1 MIQDIAEHPALAAGL
16 LAILLAVIGY
26 FFKKVDNKI
35 DENTKMT
42 TALQVNIP
50 LQLATMRSDL
60 KDDIVE
66 AFNNTCVERQGSC
79 ARLQQAKL
87 DTITATN
94 SAICAKLGRL
104 DAERKEAWSLQRRWN
119 DKIET
124 TIYSDK
130 GGVK

>member
-1 MIQDIAEHPALAAGL
+1 MLDHLLDHTGFIAGGV
-16 LAILLAVIGY
+16 AILLAIVGY
-26 FFKKVDNKI
+26 FLKKVDTKI
-35 DENTKMT
+35 DENTKTT
-42 TALQVNIP
+42 TAIQVSLP
-50 LQLATMRSDL
+50 LQLSNMRSDI

>member
-26 FFKKVDNKI
+26 FFKKVDSKI

-66 AFNNTCVERQGSC
+66 AFNSICVERQGSC
-79 ARLQQAKL
+79 SRLQQAKL
-87 DTITATN
+87 DTIMATHT
-94 SAICAKLGRL
+94 AICAKLGRL
-104 DAERKEAWSLQRRWN
+104 DEERKEAWSLQRRWN
-119 DKIET
+119 DKIES

>member
-1 MIQDIAEHPALAAGL
+1 MLDHLLDHTGFIAGGV
-16 LAILLAVIGY
+16 AILLAIVGY
-26 FFKKVDNKI
+26 FLKKVDTKI
-35 DENTKMT
+35 DENTKTT
-42 TALQVNIP
+42 TAIQVSLP
-50 LQLATMRSDL
+50 LQLSNMRSDI

-79 ARLQQAKL
+79 SRLQQAKL
-87 DTITATN
+87 DTIMATN
-94 SAICAKLGRL
+94 TAICAKLGRL

-119 DKIET
+119 DKIES